1 MGVSNNQ
8 TVSYYLEKKLNEIT
22 NGFSLEGNDYS
33 NDKMDKQST
42 REIKNVKQMF
52 KDMGYT

>member
-1 MGVSNNQ
+1 M
-8 TVSYYLEKKLNEIT
+8 EKKLNEIT

-42 REIKNVKQMF
+42 REIKNVRQMF